1 MGFLSDLFS
10 GGAEKEAA
18 ERNREAYQQYFNAG
32 QGYLDSGLS
41 SSKGYLDQAVG
52 AFTPLSNLASKYGAG
67 TSLYLD
73 ALGANGADGSAR
85 ASSAFQTSPGYQFN
99 LEQGLEG
106 INRRRAAGGM
116 LDSGN
121 ADIDAM
127 KYASGLASGEY
138 NNWMQNLSGL
148 VSPELSATSGAATG
162 TAAGLGSLANL
173 YQQDAANRIGLY
185 GDYTSGNVSANN
197 LEAAGKAK
205 GAGNLLNAGM
215 SLLSLGT
222 GGGGTVGGGL
232 LKGMGSLFS

>member
-1 MGFLSDLFS
+1 MGFFDDLL
-10 GGAEKEAA
+10 GGAGKEAA
-18 ERNREAYQQYFNAG
+18 EKNRQLSEEYRSAG
-32 QGYLDSGLS
+32 MGYLDSGLS

-52 AFTPLSNLASKYGAG
+52 AFTPLSDLASKYGAG

-138 NNWMQNLSGL
+138 SNWLNNLSGL

-173 YQQDAANRIGLY
+173 YQTDATNRIGLQ
-185 GDYTSGNVSANN
+185 GGYTSGMMSANN
-197 LEAAGKAK
+197 QEAEAKSK
-205 GAGNLLNAGM
+205 GAGNLLN
-215 SLLSLGT
+215 LGLNVASMAMGLPPMGSMFS
-222 GGGGTVGGGL
+222 GGGAR
-232 LKGMGSLFS
+232 